1 MIKIILI
8 NKLEKHNSPWVQQT
22 INNETIVIVSLN
34 ARNTNKNTT

>member
-22 INNETIVIVSLN
+22 INNETIVVSLN

>member
-22 INNETIVIVSLN
+22 INNENIAVS
-34 ARNTNKNTT
+34 